1 MVYGVVLILLLL
13 YVARYFKNFTG
24 SQEISYPQE
33 APNNTPDTVG
43 VRVDFLPS
51 VNPSN
56 ILIHHTYYSL
66 SYAERHEQPEWV
78 AYELTVDHL
87 KEPKQE
93 RFDYFSPDL
102 KIKSRSAVH
111 RDYTGSGYT
120 RGHLAPAADMA
131 FDPVAAREC
140 FFMSNISPQTRAFN
154 NGIWREL
161 EENVRDWARLNKR
174 IWVVTGPVLS
184 DDLKTKIGENRV
196 SVPQLFY
203 KVILDYTDPGK
214 KGIAFLIP
222 NEKSDLPLKNFAISI
237 DSVEQLTSINFFA
250 TVPDQIVVEA
260 LEKQKETKEWP
271 INAARYSLRKSKWNK
286 QE

>member
-1 MVYGVVLILLLL
+1 
-13 YVARYFKNFTG
+13 
-24 SQEISYPQE
+24 
-33 APNNTPDTVG
+33 
-43 VRVDFLPS
+43 
-51 VNPSN
+51 
-56 ILIHHTYYSL
+56 
-66 SYAERHEQPEWV
+66 
-78 AYELTVDHL
+78 LTVDHL